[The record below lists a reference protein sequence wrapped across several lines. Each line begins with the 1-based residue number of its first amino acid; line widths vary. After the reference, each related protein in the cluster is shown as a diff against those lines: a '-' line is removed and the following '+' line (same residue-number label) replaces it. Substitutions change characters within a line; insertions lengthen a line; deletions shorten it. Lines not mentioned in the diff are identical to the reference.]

1 MARAEKKSC
10 GGGLTEV
17 RWAGHFE
24 VSASMKEVSLAVDG
38 AFEGSRRARMST
50 AVTAGRDM
58 RVFRI
63 WEPWVGQ
70 ILGVLGVEEG

>member
-1 MARAEKKSC
+1 LSKPPAAARVVARAEKKSW
-10 GGGLTEV
+10 GGGLTEE

-24 VSASMKEVSLAVDG
+24 VSASMKEVSFAVAG
-38 AFEGSRRARMST
+38 AFEGWRRARMSM

-63 WEPWVGQ
+63 
-70 ILGVLGVEEG
+70 